1 MYPIWNTFCPKE
13 VNMAKTAMLRARI
26 EPILKDEV
34 DSIFKKLGLSTSE
47 AINIFYRQ
55 VKLRKGLPFQVII
68 PNELTLKT
76 FEDTDKNE
84 NIIESENADEMFNK
98 LGI

>member
-1 MYPIWNTFCPKE
+1 MS
-13 VNMAKTAMLRARI
+13 KTAMLRARI
-26 EPILKDEV
+26 EPVLKEEV

-84 NIIESENADEMFNK
+84 NIIESKNADEMFNK

>member
-1 MYPIWNTFCPKE
+1 
-13 VNMAKTAMLRARI
+13 MLRARI
-26 EPILKDEV
+26 EPVLKEEV

-84 NIIESENADEMFNK
+84 NIIESKNAAEMFNK

>member
-1 MYPIWNTFCPKE
+1 
-13 VNMAKTAMLRARI
+13 MAKTAMLRARI

-68 PNELTLKT
+68 PSELTLKT

>member
-1 MYPIWNTFCPKE
+1 
-13 VNMAKTAMLRARI
+13 MAKTAMLRARI
-26 EPILKDEV
+26 EPVLKEEV
-34 DSIFKKLGLSTSE
+34 DSILKKLGLSTSE

-84 NIIESENADEMFNK
+84 NIIESENTDEMFNK

>member
-1 MYPIWNTFCPKE
+1 MS
-13 VNMAKTAMLRARI
+13 KTAMLRARI
-26 EPILKDEV
+26 EPVLKEEV

-84 NIIESENADEMFNK
+84 NIIESKNAAEMFNK

>member
-1 MYPIWNTFCPKE
+1 
-13 VNMAKTAMLRARI
+13 MAKTAMLRARI
-26 EPILKDEV
+26 EPVLKEEV
-34 DSIFKKLGLSTSE
+34 DSILKKLGLSTSE

-84 NIIESENADEMFNK
+84 NIIESENADKMFNK

>member
-1 MYPIWNTFCPKE
+1 
-13 VNMAKTAMLRARI
+13 MAKTAMLRARI